1 MLPVL
6 IVAVCARFRPHD
18 AEANPVWSANP
29 PETMDSEENMIL
41 VVDDTAIT
49 ARWVGYVAGRLG
61 FTPVLAFSGEDAL
74 NCLAQHH
81 FVAVI
86 SDVEMPGMNGF
97 ELLQNIREFY
107 PEMPVILMSASCNEE
122 RRRAARACGAQA
134 FLEKPV
140 NADQL
145 ARLFGGGQEAQANPP
160 ERHVP
165 VLSVFH

>member
-1 MLPVL
+1 
-6 IVAVCARFRPHD
+6 
-18 AEANPVWSANP
+18 
-29 PETMDSEENMIL
+29 MDSESNMIL
-41 VVDDTAIT
+41 VVDDTPIT

-61 FTPVLAFSGEDAL
+61 FNTVLAFNGEEAL
-74 NCLAQHH
+74 NCLAQHP

-107 PEMPVILMSASCNEE
+107 PAMPVILMSASGNEE
-122 RRRAARACGAQA
+122 RRRTARVCGAQA

-140 NADQL
+140 NADHL
-145 ARLFGGGQEAQANPP
+145 AKLFGGGQEAQAVP
-160 ERHVP
+160 EHHAP